1 MKREIRKS
9 SKNRWLKPKLSK
21 KVLITLN
28 LLPVKKAGDLTV
40 NLICLTLFLSSTNII
55 ASEKEEWTLKIQQDG
70 IAVYT
75 KKVAGS
81 RIDAFKATTMI
92 SAEYEKVKEVIL
104 DYPNYPK
111 WYQDYKAGEILE
123 QTHQDEIVVRFI
135 INAPFPIKDRDSVNR
150 VYVRQTDEHI
160 EVILESAPT
169 FIPRNKK
176 QIRMTI
182 SSGRWTLEK
191 EGNQTRVTLE
201 YHADPEIPVP
211 SWVSNRYVVQGPAK
225 SLSNLK
231 KRLQ

>member
-1 MKREIRKS
+1 MKTEIRKS

-92 SAEYEKVKEVIL
+92 SAEYERVKEVIL

-111 WYQDYKAGEILE
+111 WYQDYKTGEILE
-123 QTHQDEIVVRFI
+123 QLNQDKIIVRFVI
-135 INAPFPIKDRDSVNR
+135 DAPFPIKDRDSVNR
-150 VYVRQTDEHI
+150 VSVQQTDEQI
-160 EVILESAPT
+160 KVTLESAPT
-169 FIPRNKK
+169 FIPHNNK
-176 QIRMTI
+176 QIRMTV
-182 SSGRWTLEK
+182 SSGQWTLEK

>member
-1 MKREIRKS
+1 LKNPLISLKS
-9 SKNRWLKPKLSK
+9 FPSK
-21 KVLITLN
+21 KTTDLAAN
-28 LLPVKKAGDLTV
+28 LVCFSLL
-40 NLICLTLFLSSTNII
+40 LFSTNII
-55 ASEKEEWTLKIQQDG
+55 SSEKEDWTLKIQQDG
-70 IAVYT
+70 ITVYI

-123 QTHQDEIVVRFI
+123 QLSQDEIVVRFI

-150 VYVRQTDEHI
+150 VFVQQTDEHI
-160 EVILESAPT
+160 KVTLESAPT
-169 FIPRNKK
+169 FIPHNNK
-176 QIRMTI
+176 QIRMTV

-191 EGNQTRVTLE
+191 EDNQTRVTLE
-201 YHADPEIPVP
+201 YHADPEIPIP

>member
-1 MKREIRKS
+1 M
-9 SKNRWLKPKLSK
+9 
-21 KVLITLN
+21 ITLN

-104 DYPNYPK
+104 DYTNYPK

-123 QTHQDEIVVRFI
+123 QTNQDEIVVRFI

-169 FIPRNKK
+169 FIPHNKK

-191 EGNQTRVTLE
+191 EDNQTRVTLE

>member
-104 DYPNYPK
+104 DYPNYP
-111 WYQDYKAGEILE
+111 
-123 QTHQDEIVVRFI
+123 T
-135 INAPFPIKDRDSVNR
+135 
-150 VYVRQTDEHI
+150 
-160 EVILESAPT
+160 
-169 FIPRNKK
+169 
-176 QIRMTI
+176 
-182 SSGRWTLEK
+182 
-191 EGNQTRVTLE
+191 
-201 YHADPEIPVP
+201 
-211 SWVSNRYVVQGPAK
+211 
-225 SLSNLK
+225 
-231 KRLQ
+231 

>member
-1 MKREIRKS
+1 MKNPLISLKS
-9 SKNRWLKPKLSK
+9 FPSK
-21 KVLITLN
+21 KATDLAAN
-28 LLPVKKAGDLTV
+28 LVCFSLL
-40 NLICLTLFLSSTNII
+40 LFSTNII
-55 ASEKEEWTLKIQQDG
+55 SSEKEDWTLKIQQDG
-70 IAVYT
+70 ITVYI

-123 QTHQDEIVVRFI
+123 QLSQDEMVVRFI

-150 VYVRQTDEHI
+150 VFVQQTDEHI
-160 EVILESAPT
+160 KVTLESAPT
-169 FIPRNKK
+169 FIPHNNK
-176 QIRMTI
+176 QIRMTV

-191 EGNQTRVTLE
+191 EDNQTRVTLE
-201 YHADPEIPVP
+201 YHADPEIPIP

>member
-1 MKREIRKS
+1 MISLKS
-9 SKNRWLKPKLSK
+9 FPSK
-21 KVLITLN
+21 KTTDLAAN
-28 LLPVKKAGDLTV
+28 LVCFSLL
-40 NLICLTLFLSSTNII
+40 LFSTNII
-55 ASEKEEWTLKIQQDG
+55 SSEKEDWTLKIQQDG
-70 IAVYT
+70 ITVYI

-123 QTHQDEIVVRFI
+123 QTNQDQIVVRFI

-150 VYVRQTDEHI
+150 VSVQQTDEHI
-160 EVILESAPT
+160 KVTLESAPT
-169 FIPRNKK
+169 FIPHNNK
-176 QIRMTI
+176 QIRMTV

-191 EGNQTRVTLE
+191 EDNQTRVTLE

-231 KRLQ
+231 KRLK

>member
-1 MKREIRKS
+1 
-9 SKNRWLKPKLSK
+9 
-21 KVLITLN
+21 
-28 LLPVKKAGDLTV
+28 
-40 NLICLTLFLSSTNII
+40 
-55 ASEKEEWTLKIQQDG
+55 
-70 IAVYT
+70 
-75 KKVAGS
+75 
-81 RIDAFKATTMI
+81 MI

-123 QTHQDEIVVRFI
+123 QTNQDQIVVRFI

-150 VYVRQTDEHI
+150 VSVQQTDEHI
-160 EVILESAPT
+160 KITLESAPT
-169 FIPRNKK
+169 FIPHNNK

-191 EGNQTRVTLE
+191 EDNQTRVTLE

-231 KRLQ
+231 KRLK

>member
-1 MKREIRKS
+1 MTETQIIE
-9 SKNRWLKPKLSK
+9 

-111 WYQDYKAGEILE
+111 WYQDYKSGEILE
-123 QTHQDEIVVRFI
+123 QTNQDQIVVRFI

-150 VYVRQTDEHI
+150 VSVQQTDEQI
-160 EVILESAPT
+160 KVILESAPT
-169 FIPRNKK
+169 FVPHNNK
-176 QIRMTI
+176 QIRMTV

-191 EGNQTRVTLE
+191 EDNQTRVTLE

>member
-1 MKREIRKS
+1 
-9 SKNRWLKPKLSK
+9 
-21 KVLITLN
+21 
-28 LLPVKKAGDLTV
+28 
-40 NLICLTLFLSSTNII
+40 
-55 ASEKEEWTLKIQQDG
+55 
-70 IAVYT
+70 
-75 KKVAGS
+75 
-81 RIDAFKATTMI
+81 MI

-160 EVILESAPT
+160 EVTLESAPT
-169 FIPRNKK
+169 FIPHNKK

-191 EGNQTRVTLE
+191 EDNQTRVTLE

>member
-1 MKREIRKS
+1 MKTEIRKS

-28 LLPVKKAGDLTV
+28 LLPVKKAGDLAV

-55 ASEKEEWTLKIQQDG
+55 ACEKEEWTLKIQQDG

-111 WYQDYKAGEILE
+111 WYQDYKTGEILE
-123 QTHQDEIVVRFI
+123 QLNQDKIIVRFVI
-135 INAPFPIKDRDSVNR
+135 DAPFPIKDRDSVNR
-150 VYVRQTDEHI
+150 VSVQQTDEQI
-160 EVILESAPT
+160 KVTLESAPT
-169 FIPRNKK
+169 FIPHNNK
-176 QIRMTI
+176 QIRMTV
-182 SSGRWTLEK
+182 SSGQWTLEK

-225 SLSNLK
+225 SLSNLRE
-231 KRLQ
+231 RLQ

>member
-1 MKREIRKS
+1 MIFLKS
-9 SKNRWLKPKLSK
+9 VPDKTTR
-21 KVLITLN
+21 
-28 LLPVKKAGDLTV
+28 DLA
-40 NLICLTLFLSSTNII
+40 ICLIYFLLFLSCSNVT
-55 ASEKEEWTLKIQQDG
+55 ASEQEDWSLRIQQDG
-70 IAVYT
+70 IKVYT
-75 KKVAGS
+75 KKIAGS

-92 SAEYEKVKEVIL
+92 SAKYERVKEVIL

-111 WYQDYKAGEILE
+111 WYQDYKTGEILE
-123 QTHQDEIVVRFI
+123 QLNQDKIIVRFVI
-135 INAPFPIKDRDSVNR
+135 DAPFPIKDRDSVNR
-150 VYVRQTDEHI
+150 VSVQQSDEHI
-160 EVILESAPT
+160 KVRLESAPT
-169 FIPRNKK
+169 FIPPNNK
-176 QIRMTI
+176 QIRMTV